1 MAKRTSTPSTKP
13 EPEPATPEVRELP
26 LVALRETVIFPEMI
40 VPLQVGREKSVA
52 ALNAAVESGGPI
64 ALVTQRQAEQEDI
77 GDPSELYEVG
87 TLAKIAQVVQ
97 LQDGTVRAIVQ
108 GQTRIRVHGFSQT
121 GPYLAARVEEL
132 PDETPEGV
140 EIQALVR
147 SVQAQIEQ
155 YVANGA
161 PVPPEAAVA
170 ARNITEPGLLADM
183 VAYSPD
189 MSTEQ
194 RQELLETI
202 DVEQRL
208 KLVSA
213 FLARQIEILELKGK
227 IQSEVKSEM
236 DKTQREYIL
245 REQLKAIQRELGED
259 DPQQAEIN
267 ELREK
272 VEAAGMPE
280 EVRARAIKEIDRMSR
295 IPSASPEVGVIRTYV
310 DWLVSLPWNVST
322 DDRLDIREA
331 AQILDEDHYGLEKIK
346 ERILEYLAVRTLADT
361 IRSPILLFVGP
372 PGVGK
377 TSLGK
382 SIAKAMGRKFTR
394 MSLGGIHDE
403 AEIRGHRRTYIGAL
417 PGRIIQSIKTAG
429 TNNPVFML
437 DEVDKIGMDFRGDPS
452 SALLEVLDP
461 EQNFSFQDNYLEVPF
476 DLRKVLFVATA
487 NLLDPIPAALRD
499 RMEVIQLPGYTQQ
512 EKTEIARRFLV
523 PKQMENHGLTAKHVE
538 VTDEV
543 LVALVQ
549 AYTKEAGVRNL
560 ERELA
565 NVMRKVA
572 RGVAEGRKRKTVVDM
587 KKLED
592 YLGPPRFEYG
602 ELEAEDQ
609 TGSAT
614 GLVVTEVGGDVVAV
628 EVTMMEGKE
637 DFILTGQLGDV
648 MRESARAALSW
659 IRSNAAVARHLAR
672 AVREAHPPH
681 PRPGRCH
688 PQGRPVRRRDD
699 GDRDG
704 LRAHGHPRPQG
715 RRDDRRD
722 HAPRPGAADRR
733 PQVEDPRRAPLG
745 CRHGHPAEEEREG
758 PAGHPRGDPQAGQA
772 RPRRQHGAG
781 AGGGAP
787 PPPEAAEV
795 RPSDDRRGRRHAP
808 QARAGVPRPAH
819 DLPAGR
825 PAAGRGQGRPL
836 GTRHRRAATCV
847 PAVPRIPI
855 DGVPRLL
862 RDPRSASLGHAG
874 RDQEGIPEARPR
886 APSRSEPRGHDRRAA
901 VQGRQR
907 GERRPVRRRQAEAV
921 RPARLELGAGAARRG
936 TELRRCGCRSVR
948 RRRPVRG
955 VRRPRR
961 QRPLRVPDRR
971 RRRVLRLLPDVLLGR
986 RGRRCL
992 PGGRRPR
999 LRGRADGP
1007 PHGWL
1012 RPQLPGH
1019 PGRDGLRRERRGGR
1033 PRKAAGPSPKAK
1045 PAASPPRSRRP
1056 PS

>member
-1 MAKRTSTPSTKP
+1 MAKQAKAEQASQ
-13 EPEPATPEVRELP
+13 PAKDGLREVP

-52 ALNAAVESGGPI
+52 ALNAAVDAGGPI
-64 ALVTQRQAEQEDI
+64 VLVTQRTAEQEDI
-77 GDPSELYEVG
+77 TDPSELYEVG
-87 TLAKIAQVVQ
+87 TIAKIAQVVQ

-108 GQTRIRVHGFSQT
+108 GQNRVRVKSFAKTS
-121 GPYLAARVEEL
+121 PYLSATIEDLHDDV
-132 PDETPEGV
+132 PTGV
-140 EIQALVR
+140 EIQALMR

-161 PVPPEAAVA
+161 PVPPEAGVA

-183 VAYSPD
+183 VAYSPE

-194 RQELLETI
+194 RQELLETT

-213 FLARQIEILELKGK
+213 FLARQTEILELKGK

-272 VEAAGMPE
+272 VESSGMPE

-310 DWLVSLPWNVST
+310 DWLVSLPWTVST
-322 DDRLDIREA
+322 EDRLNIKEA
-331 AQILDEDHYGLEKIK
+331 AQILDEDHYGLEKVK
-346 ERILEYLAVRTLADT
+346 ERILEYLAVRSLADT

-382 SIAKAMGRKFTR
+382 SIARAMGRKFVR

-417 PGRIIQSIKTAG
+417 PGRIIQSVKTAG

-499 RMEVIQLPGYTQQ
+499 RMEVIQLPGYTQM
-512 EKTEIARRFLV
+512 EKVQIARRFLV
-523 PKQMENHGLTAKHVE
+523 PKQMENHGLKAKHVE
-538 VTDEV
+538 ITDET
-543 LVALVQ
+543 LTALVQ
-549 AYTKEAGVRNL
+549 AYTHEAGVRNL

-565 NVMRKVA
+565 SIMRKVA
-572 RGVAEGRKRKTVVDM
+572 RTVAEGRKRKTVIDLR
-587 KKLED
+587 KLEV

-609 TGSAT
+609 IGSAT

-628 EVTMMEGKE
+628 EVTKMVGKE

-659 IRSNAAVARHLAR
+659 IRTHADELGIPLETFERNTLHIHVPAGATPKDGPSAGVTLAT
-672 AVREAHPPH
+672 AMVSALT
-681 PRPGRCH
+681 GI
-688 PQGRPVRRRDD
+688 PVRKDVAMTGEITLRGRVLPI
-699 GDRDG
+699 GG
-704 LRAHGHPRPQG
+704 LKSKILAAH
-715 RRDDRRD
+715 
-722 HAPRPGAADRR
+722 
-733 PQVEDPRRAPLG
+733 L
-745 CRHGHPAEEEREG
+745 
-758 PAGHPRGDPQAGQA
+758 
-772 RPRRQHGAG
+772 AG
-781 AGGGAP
+781 AGMVILPRKNEKDLRDIPDEIRKQLKLVLADSMEQVL
-787 PPPEAAEV
+787 EAA
-795 RPSDDRRGRRHAP
+795 
-808 QARAGVPRPAH
+808 
-819 DLPAGR
+819 
-825 PAAGRGQGRPL
+825 
-836 GTRHRRAATCV
+836 
-847 PAVPRIPI
+847 
-855 DGVPRLL
+855 
-862 RDPRSASLGHAG
+862 
-874 RDQEGIPEARPR
+874 
-886 APSRSEPRGHDRRAA
+886 
-901 VQGRQR
+901 
-907 GERRPVRRRQAEAV
+907 
-921 RPARLELGAGAARRG
+921 
-936 TELRRCGCRSVR
+936 LRRK
-948 RRRPVRG
+948 P
-955 VRRPRR
+955 
-961 QRPLRVPDRR
+961 QPLKTVT
-971 RRRVLRLLPDVLLGR
+971 GE
-986 RGRRCL
+986 
-992 PGGRRPR
+992 PGGRGSKGAV
-999 LRGRADGP
+999 GRAQRNP
-1007 PHGWL
+1007 F
-1012 RPQLPGH
+1012 PGDQ
-1019 PGRDGLRRERRGGR
+1019 PTVVV
-1033 PRKAAGPSPKAK
+1033 
-1045 PAASPPRSRRP
+1045 
-1056 PS
+1056 